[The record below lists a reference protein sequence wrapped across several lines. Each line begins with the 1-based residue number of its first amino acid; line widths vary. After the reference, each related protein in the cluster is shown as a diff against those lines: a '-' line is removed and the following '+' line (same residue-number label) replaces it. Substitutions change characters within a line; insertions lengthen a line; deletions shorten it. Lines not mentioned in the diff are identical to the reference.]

1 MSSSTKGNTVSS
13 FDVEELLQIG
23 TRCRELKKEKDMLKE
38 SHSQSFGL
46 IRRLEVHVNSL
57 SEACTEDKKQI
68 QVLEKELKNCSQ
80 EIDYLQDQLNARNTE
95 VNLLEEHTHGL
106 EFKLADMENLQ
117 ETVDRLRDELKK
129 SYSERMFLME
139 ELESKEIELQNS
151 ALCIDEL
158 EESISSMSLES
169 QCEIESMKL
178 DILALEHSFLE
189 VKKIQEETVQEKT
202 RMSELIQELEVQC
215 QNAHKTVESLYMENK
230 ELRKKLDASETSTR
244 IFCQR
249 VEKWLEKDRIQLDS
263 ESPLGQLEGNYIY
276 SKEMSSCGEVLGPL
290 FSKLAIVVAPDA
302 DSIMKMEKMSHH
314 IQDYELLVKQ
324 LKEELKEEKLKAKEE
339 AEDLAQEMAELRY
352 RMTGLLEEE
361 CKRRACIEQASLQR
375 IAELE
380 AQVTKERTQSVKS
393 FAALRHLNE
402 AK

>member
-1 MSSSTKGNTVSS
+1 
-13 FDVEELLQIG
+13 
-23 TRCRELKKEKDMLKE
+23 MLKE

-68 QVLEKELKNCSQ
+68 QMLEKELKNCSQ

-95 VNLLEEHTHGL
+95 VNLLEEHTHSL

-151 ALCIDEL
+151 ALCIDKL

-230 ELRKKLDASETSTR
+230 ELRKKLNASETNTR

-263 ESPLGQLEGNYIY
+263 ESSLGQPEGNYIY
-276 SKEMSSCGEVLGPL
+276 SKEMSSYGEVLGPL

-302 DSIMKMEKMSHH
+302 DSIMKMEKMSHR